1 MAKQTYVDTPY
12 RSFEANVAADL
23 VGKEGYVVEI
33 VAGSNKIQLYQAGI
47 PIGVLQQRLEGSSA
61 WNVRMF
67 GKGGTLRAVAGGAIN
82 APAYVKAAAGGQMV
96 AAAQNDKCHGV
107 AISPLVCAQNDI
119 IEVIDNP
126 QVMP

>member
-1 MAKQTYVDTPY
+1 MAKTTYVDTAY
-12 RSFEANVAADL
+12 RTFEADVADAL
-23 VGKEGYVVEI
+23 VGKEGLVVEI
-33 VAGSNKIQLYQAGI
+33 TAGNKIQLYAAGI
-47 PIGVLQQRLEGSSA
+47 PIGVLQQRLEGSQA

-82 APAYVKAAAGGQMV
+82 APAYVKAAAGGKMV
-96 AAAQNDKCHGV
+96 AAASADKCHGV
-107 AISPLVCAQNDI
+107 AIQPAVIALNDV